1 MSNITNVTSTFEF
14 IQTINSELSAVTKS
28 WKRIAQAFYDADE
41 QFSSSSDEFKAIMKA
56 TGFNLATAT
65 KLVKIAQSKRL
76 KRHADVFAKVHA
88 WTVLYAVT
96 TLTDEE
102 FARLLVLI
110 PEGSVVKS
118 SMVAKAKETEKK
130 ETDPYKPIFTIR
142 IDENALRGDLFDD
155 DDYANLHNLV
165 AEIQK
170 SIPYLRVDT
179 VNRHANSVSWYYDGV
194 QKQYNKVLAKK
205 FSEAIE
211 NYKMSSSEWIDYSRN
226 SKAKKTPLIA
236 IFSDVAEA
244 RDALRE
250 NPAEAF
256 AALGSDLFNEAKI
269 WNEASRIHSQKIDE
283 YAAKANTEFCY
294 ASSIV
299 PFEPEPVPEFLTVTA
314 KSSKKEK
321 YLKLAA

>member
-1 MSNITNVTSTFEF
+1 MSNITNTTSTFDF
-14 IQTINSELSAVTKS
+14 IQTINKELSSVTKS

-65 KLVKIAQSKRL
+65 KLVKIAQSDRL

-96 TLTDEE
+96 TLTDEQ

-142 IDENALRGDLFDD
+142 IDENALRGDLFDG

-179 VNRHANSVSWYYDGV
+179 VDRFDNSASLHNAGL
-194 QKQYNKVLAKK
+194 QKQYGKILTKR
-205 FSEAIE
+205 FGEAIA
-211 NYKMSSSEWIDYSRN
+211 NYKQSSSEWINYHKSPTKRN
-226 SKAKKTPLIA
+226 KPLIA
-236 IFSDVAEA
+236 IFQDVADA
-244 RDALRE
+244 NLALRE
-250 NPAEAF
+250 NPAAAF
-256 AALGSDLFNEAKI
+256 AALGSDLFDMAAI
-269 WNEASRIHSQKIDE
+269 WNEASQTYAAKTNE
-283 YAAKANTEFCY
+283 YATKANTEFCY

-299 PFEPEPVPEFLTVTA
+299 PIEPEPVPEFLTVTA